1 MGTLGEA
8 VEINVKMHKQG
19 TRISASIAGPTV
31 YAIILVVIVD
41 PKLMAI
47 EMQPQKIIVWEAV
60 YEIYLQLT
68 SDSSSVSNIV

>member
-31 YAIILVVIVD
+31 YAIILVVIID
-41 PKLMAI
+41 PKPMDI
-47 EMQPQKIIVWEAV
+47 KMKPQKRIIWKAE
-60 YEIYLQLT
+60 
-68 SDSSSVSNIV
+68 SS

>member
-1 MGTLGEA
+1 MRHMGEV
-8 VEINVKMHKQG
+8 VELNGIIHKYGTQIN
-19 TRISASIAGPTV
+19 ASIAGPTV